1 MQSKQTSSEQTSL
14 KQMFRSATNEVIQDI
29 VPEDADYKLKSGTVL
44 YDFVQKLVGDVKAP
58 KITGMLIDLPVTEIQ

>member
-29 VPEDADYKLKSGTVL
+29 VPEDTDYKVKSGTVL